1 MSYQFR
7 ELSQKDINSID
18 SLFSE
23 AFGYKPNKKL
33 IKWKYFQNPCGQA
46 VIVGAFYGDT
56 LVASG
61 AMTPEKINFFGETK
75 IVYKF
80 ADLMT
85 HPNHQRKSLSTKI
98 NGLLLEHKQIKNSL
112 FTYCLCSKLATKSF
126 LKNNWSYLD
135 SIFYYFKPF
144 LLIKLSSLISPI
156 KLQSI
161 EFFDSV
167 GNTLDNYQFEN
178 NHSKI
183 SVNKSSEF
191 MKWRTANPNF
201 IYKLICHK
209 NNQREVDGY
218 LIYSISEN
226 NVLNV
231 IDVETGGNISVF
243 KKLVRGVE
251 SVALKEKHKAIVV
264 FCLLR
269 SSLGKLFKSER
280 FFVNPY
286 QKGPLKSQMD
296 LNFFSQTSTEELL
309 EIDLWDIYA
318 LSHDDV

>member
-7 ELSQKDINSID
+7 ELSQKDMNSID

-23 AFGYKPNKKL
+23 VFSYKSNKKL

-46 VIVGAFYGDT
+46 VIVGAFYEDT

-75 IVYKF
+75 IVYKCT
-80 ADLMT
+80 DLMT

-98 NGLLLEHKQIKNSL
+98 NGLLLEHKQIKSSL
-112 FTYCLCSKLATKSF
+112 FTYTLCSKLATKSF
-126 LKNNWSYLD
+126 LNNNWSHLD
-135 SIFYYFKPF
+135 SIFYFFKP
-144 LLIKLSSLISPI
+144 LLFIKLSSLISPI

-167 GNTLDNYQFEN
+167 GNTLDNYKFEN

-191 MKWRTANPNF
+191 INWRTANPNF
-201 IYKLICHK
+201 IYKLICHR

-226 NVLNV
+226 NVLNI
-231 IDVETGGNISVF
+231 IDVETGENISVF
-243 KKLVRGVE
+243 KKLVRGAE

-269 SSLGKLFKSER
+269 SSLGKLFKSKR
-280 FFVNPY
+280 YFVNPY
-286 QKGPLKSQMD
+286 QKGPLKSLLD
-296 LNFFSQTSTEELL
+296 LNFFSQASTEELL
-309 EIDLWDIYA
+309 KIDLWDIYA
-318 LSHDDV
+318 LSYDDV